1 MESKRRNLATEE
13 RDYAYIAIDFDN
25 TLVSD
30 LYPEIGLTLNA
41 ESVLQEL
48 VEKGHKLILW
58 TIRSG
63 KYLEDAVNW
72 CKKKGIELYGV
83 NENPDFLHDEKARKV
98 FFDLLID
105 DKSIGI
111 PIAAFYDAPRSRIQ
125 RVVDWSLLREEL
137 KKLNLL

>member
-1 MESKRRNLATEE
+1 MEDKRRNLATEE

-48 VEKGHKLILW
+48 VERGHKLILW

-72 CKKKGIELYGV
+72 CKNKGIELYGV

-98 FFDLLID
+98 FFDLVID
-105 DKSIGI
+105 DKNVGI
-111 PIAAFYDAPRSRIQ
+111 PVAAFYDAPRNRIQ
-125 RVVDWSLLREEL
+125 RVVDWGRLREEL

>member
-1 MESKRRNLATEE
+1 M
-13 RDYAYIAIDFDN
+13 
-25 TLVSD
+25 
-30 LYPEIGLTLNA
+30 NA

-48 VEKGHKLILW
+48 VERGHKLILW

-98 FFDLLID
+98 FFDLVID

-111 PIAAFYDAPRSRIQ
+111 PVAAFYDAPRSRVQ
-125 RVVDWSLLREEL
+125 RVVDWEFLKEEL

>member
-1 MESKRRNLATEE
+1 MEDKRRNLAIEE

-41 ESVLQEL
+41 ESVLHEL

-58 TIRSG
+58 TMRSG

-83 NENPDFLHDEKARKV
+83 SENPDFLHDEKARKV

-111 PIAAFYDAPRSRIQ
+111 PVAAFYDAPRSRIQ
-125 RVVDWSLLREEL
+125 RVVDWNLLREEL

>member
-1 MESKRRNLATEE
+1 MEDKRRNLAIEE

-30 LYPEIGLTLNA
+30 LYPEIGLSLNA
-41 ESVLQEL
+41 EKVLQEL
-48 VEKGHKLILW
+48 VERGHKLILW

-72 CKKKGIELYGV
+72 CKKKGIELYGI
-83 NENPDFLHDEKARKV
+83 NENPDFLDDEKARKI
-98 FFDLLID
+98 FFDLVID
-105 DKSIGI
+105 DKSVGI
-111 PIAAFYDAPRSRIQ
+111 PVAAFYDSPRNRVQ
-125 RVVDWSLLREEL
+125 RVVDWDLLRNEL

>member
-1 MESKRRNLATEE
+1 MDRKRRNLAIEE

-25 TLVSD
+25 TLVND

-48 VEKGHKLILW
+48 VENGHKLILW
-58 TIRSG
+58 TLRSG
-63 KYLEDAVNW
+63 KYLEDSVNW

-83 NENPDFLHDEKARKV
+83 NENPDFEHDGNSRKI
-98 FFDLLID
+98 FFDLVID
-105 DKSIGI
+105 DKSPGI
-111 PIAAFYDAPRSRIQ
+111 PVAAFYDAPRSRIQ
-125 RVVDWSLLREEL
+125 RVVDWNLIREEL

>member
-1 MESKRRNLATEE
+1 MELKRRNLATKE
-13 RDYAYIAIDFDN
+13 RDYAYIAIDFDD

-48 VEKGHKLILW
+48 VERGHKLILW

-72 CKKKGIELYGV
+72 CKNKGIELYGV

-98 FFDLLID
+98 FFDLVID
-105 DKSIGI
+105 DKNIGI
-111 PIAAFYDAPRSRIQ
+111 PVAGFYDAPRNRIQ
-125 RVVDWSLLREEL
+125 RVVDWGLLKEEL